1 MNSTVVRRVG
11 SVFTAAIAT
20 TALLFVLGAT
30 ESKAGASGWC
40 KDGVSQALTGLAT
53 DICRR

>member
-40 KDGVSQALTGLAT
+40 KDAGQALTALAT